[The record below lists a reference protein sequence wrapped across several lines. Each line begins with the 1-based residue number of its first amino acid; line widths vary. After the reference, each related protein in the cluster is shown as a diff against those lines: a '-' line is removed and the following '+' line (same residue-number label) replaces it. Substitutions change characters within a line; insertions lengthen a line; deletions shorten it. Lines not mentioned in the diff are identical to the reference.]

1 MAQPMFQLDH
11 LNLPAKA
18 PEELAQWYAE
28 TFGLTADAHR
38 VRGPG
43 VLIVFQRGAPVD
55 RAPDFHLGL
64 RMPSM
69 QALKQQCEKFKQ
81 TISPGPEFSSFRLL
95 DPEGNCIEVY
105 ARSDS

>member
-1 MAQPMFQLDH
+1 
-11 LNLPAKA
+11 
-18 PEELAQWYAE
+18 
-28 TFGLTADAHR
+28 
-38 VRGPG
+38 
-43 VLIVFQRGAPVD
+43 VD

-69 QALKQQCEKFKQ
+69 QALKQQCERFG
-81 TISPGPEFSSFRLL
+81 TTVSPGPEFSSFRLF